1 MGPREDFCICP
12 IPFSW
17 FWTPFFCDVSPEI
30 VIFHEPFIIE
40 TCNKCHWIWHASNS
54 KYGPLKQ
61 FWCIFSSQNPQNV
74 KLLPEIVIFQ
84 ELLIAE
90 TWNLQHWNQ
99 HALKPKYMPL
109 KPFQCIFPSQ
119 NNKMWNFGCFLN
131 SPWQKTEK
139 LQFAQRK
146 SVCKSAHI
154 GFLGMPIAMHYVRTM
169 CDRYFL
175 SYYGLSAF
183 FYGKVKILGYE
194 TWCRGKW
201 DPRKTAAYV
210 PSHFHGFEPHV
221 LWCVS

>member
-1 MGPREDFCICP
+1 M
-12 IPFSW
+12 SQ
-17 FWTPFFCDVSPEI
+17 TLNMHHS
-30 VIFHEPFIIE
+30 
-40 TCNKCHWIWHASNS
+40 SNFDAFLPV
-54 KYGPLKQ
+54 K
-61 FWCIFSSQNPQNV
+61 NPQNV

-99 HALKPKYMPL
+99 RVLNPKYMPL

-154 GFLGMPIAMHYVRTM
+154 GFLGMPIAMHYVRTL
-169 CDRYFL
+169 CDKYFL

-183 FYGKVKILGYE
+183 FMWRSRYWVMKRGVGVNGTQGRLLHMSHPVFMVLNPMFCDVSPKIVIFHELLIVE
-194 TWCRGKW
+194 TRNKC
-201 DPRKTAAYV
+201 
-210 PSHFHGFEPHV
+210 H
-221 LWCVS
+221 

>member
-1 MGPREDFCICP
+1 MGPKEDCCICP
-12 IPFSW
+12 IPCSW
-17 FWTPFFCDVSPEI
+17 FWTPFSVMCLLKLWFFMNHLSKRLATSAIGFGMPQTLNM
-30 VIFHEPFIIE
+30 H
-40 TCNKCHWIWHASNS
+40 HSSNFDAFLPV
-54 KYGPLKQ
+54 K
-61 FWCIFSSQNPQNV
+61 NPQNV

-99 HALKPKYMPL
+99 HALNPKYMPL

-154 GFLGMPIAMHYVRTM
+154 GFLGMPIAMHYVRSM
-169 CDRYFL
+169 CDKYFL

-201 DPRKTAAYV
+201 DPRQTAAYV

>member
-1 MGPREDFCICP
+1 MP
-12 IPFSW
+12 
-17 FWTPFFCDVSPEI
+17 WTLNMHHS
-30 VIFHEPFIIE
+30 
-40 TCNKCHWIWHASNS
+40 SNFDAFLPV
-54 KYGPLKQ
+54 K
-61 FWCIFSSQNPQNV
+61 NPQNV

-99 HALKPKYMPL
+99 HALNPKYMPL

-154 GFLGMPIAMHYVRTM
+154 GFWVCPLQCTM
-169 CDRYFL
+169 LELCVTSTFWVIMVFLHFFMGRSRYWVMKH
-175 SYYGLSAF
+175 GV
-183 FYGKVKILGYE
+183 GV
-194 TWCRGKW
+194 KW

-210 PSHFHGFEPHV
+210 PSNFHGFEPHV

>member
-1 MGPREDFCICP
+1 MPLDSGM
-12 IPFSW
+12 SQ
-17 FWTPFFCDVSPEI
+17 TLNMHHS
-30 VIFHEPFIIE
+30 
-40 TCNKCHWIWHASNS
+40 SNFDAFLPV
-54 KYGPLKQ
+54 K
-61 FWCIFSSQNPQNV
+61 NPQNV

-169 CDRYFL
+169 CDKYFL

-183 FYGKVKILGYE
+183 FMGRSRYWVMKHGVGVNGTQGRLLHM
-194 TWCRGKW
+194 
-201 DPRKTAAYV
+201 
-210 PSHFHGFEPHV
+210 SHPIFMV
-221 LWCVS
+221 LNPMFCDVSP